1 MRIVKASALAL
12 ALSVSLGIGAAMA
25 ADAPK
30 THGWFL
36 HSGTHPICDLLKA
49 IFTHSHHKKVVQVA
63 Y

>member
-1 MRIVKASALAL
+1 MRILKASALAL

-30 THGWFL
+30 MHGWFL

-49 IFTHSHHKKVVQVA
+49 IFPHSHHKKAVSVA